1 MKKYSIK
8 DFVVKTG
15 IFGYC
20 SPLKLSR
27 NEKNNIWR
35 KKYKKSLNKYLKIYP
50 YVENSDRKQSNYI
63 FTSWL
68 QGYDVAPI
76 IVKKCQKSL
85 KQYTSAKTI
94 VNITL
99 NNMSKYIELPQNIL
113 EKKEAGI
120 ISNAHFSDIIR
131 VCLLYTYGGIW
142 IDSTVMLF
150 DELPHYV
157 TDSELFFFQNS
168 FLDAE
173 DFGISSWFISAK
185 YPKNN
190 FMKSVRDTLFS
201 YWENNN
207 TLPDYYLLH
216 DIISLLV
223 ETNQFENLWKKM
235 PYVNNA
241 APHVLQRKLLDKY
254 DQEEFNRIIKLTPI
268 QKLTYKLENRQN
280 DKKTNLSFIL
290 SD

>member
-1 MKKYSIK
+1 
-8 DFVVKTG
+8 
-15 IFGYC
+15 
-20 SPLKLSR
+20 
-27 NEKNNIWR
+27 
-35 KKYKKSLNKYLKIYP
+35 
-50 YVENSDRKQSNYI
+50 
-63 FTSWL
+63 
-68 QGYDVAPI
+68 
-76 IVKKCQKSL
+76 
-85 KQYTSAKTI
+85 
-94 VNITL
+94 
-99 NNMSKYIELPQNIL
+99 
-113 EKKEAGI
+113 
-120 ISNAHFSDIIR
+120 
-131 VCLLYTYGGIW
+131 
-142 IDSTVMLF
+142 
-150 DELPHYV
+150 
-157 TDSELFFFQNS
+157 
-168 FLDAE
+168 
-173 DFGISSWFISAK
+173 
-185 YPKNN
+185 
-190 FMKSVRDTLFS
+190 MKSVRDTLFS